1 MTHFKVERTTGGR
14 EEFREARGRAHA
26 LLSRW
31 ILSLLGA
38 SLCFLI
44 VSEPVLGQGC
54 PMCKTAVAVQQ
65 ASAIQALN
73 LGIVVLLLPPLGI
86 LACILVFTF
95 RRDE

>member
-1 MTHFKVERTTGGR
+1 MTHFRVERTAGGR
-14 EEFREARGRAHA
+14 EEFRETCGRAHS
-26 LLSRW
+26 LFSRW
-31 ILSLLGA
+31 ALSLLGA

-44 VSEPVLGQGC
+44 ISEPLLGQGC

-73 LGIVVLLLPPLGI
+73 LGIAVLMLPPLGI
-86 LACILVFTF
+86 LTCILVFTF

>member
-1 MTHFKVERTTGGR
+1 MIRFKVKETVSGQNEF
-14 EEFREARGRAHA
+14 EETRGRARS

-31 ILSLLGA
+31 VLSLVGA
-38 SLCFLI
+38 SLCLLI
-44 VSEPVLGQGC
+44 ASEPLLGQGC

-73 LGIVVLLLPPLGI
+73 LGILVLLFPPLGI
-86 LACILVFTF
+86 LTCILIFTF

>member
-1 MTHFKVERTTGGR
+1 MTRFNVEETADGR
-14 EEFREARGRAHA
+14 EQPRQARGRARL

-31 ILSLLGA
+31 VLSLVGA
-38 SLCFLI
+38 SLCSLI

-65 ASAIQALN
+65 ASAIQSLN

-86 LACILVFTF
+86 LTCILVFAF